1 MSEIT
6 LYEGSEQITL
16 THAIPSGKAR
26 VEVAKVV
33 GQDEALD
40 PKAKMIAERV
50 MMFGEERSQEAIS
63 AMLTDK
69 SITIDDVLAMN
80 KVDAKTIEANNA
92 KLYKLFRIAADLR
105 QLSTEWKTRINSDAW
120 MDEQNVKEVEQF
132 VASFRKSLGV

>member
-1 MSEIT
+1 MSDIT
-6 LYEGSEQITL
+6 LQDENEQLTL

-40 PKAKMIAERV
+40 EKAKMIAEQV
-50 MMFGEERSQEAIS
+50 LVFGEERSQEAIS
-63 AMLTDK
+63 AMLTAK
-69 SITIDDVLAMN
+69 TITIDDVIAMN
-80 KVDAKTIEANNA
+80 RVDAGTIANNNA

-105 QLSTEWKTRINSDAW
+105 QVSTEWKTRINSDEW
-120 MDEQNVKEVEQF
+120 MDGQNVKEVEQF